1 MANPNIRGSKEL
13 RVLDFVQ
20 GSNLRHGLR
29 QGNKGKRVKEGL
41 TWARYTGFSKEFV
54 YFHFVIAFKAPASPV
69 FTCCPEVEIRL
80 LW

>member
-13 RVLDFVQ
+13 SVLDFVQ
-20 GSNLRHGLR
+20 GSNLR

-41 TWARYTGFSKEFV
+41 TWATYTGFSKELV
-54 YFHFVIAFKAPASPV
+54 YFHFVISFKAPASPV
-69 FTCCPEVEIRL
+69 FTYCPEVEIRL

>member
-1 MANPNIRGSKEL
+1 MANLNIRGSKER

-20 GSNLRHGLR
+20 GSNLR

-69 FTCCPEVEIRL
+69 FTRCPEVEIRL